1 MVISIPQ
8 DISSQEETKKQNTC
22 ISKFSANI
30 ELVKMYSQKL
40 NVMRNFLKKNLD
52 FQSSC
57 IYPNPAGNILFF
69 SGAHNEVPFMIMYLL
84 GKKI

>member
-1 MVISIPQ
+1 LVISIPQ